1 MCNLGSIPI
10 GRADEFATIF
20 PQNRRLKWALLPLL
34 LFVDPTHCKANVGV
48 RRSPEVTL

>member
-10 GRADEFATIF
+10 GRVDEFATIF
-20 PQNRRLKWALLPLL
+20 PQNKETKVGVASLF
-34 LFVDPTHCKANVGV
+34 LFVDPTHCKANVSV